1 MKRYAFDKL
10 VKWKDSYDRKPL
22 IIRGARQ
29 VGKTWLML
37 EFGRRCFENYAY
49 ARLEFDERFKRLFE
63 ASIHP
68 KDIIQGLNAITG
80 EPIIPGKTL
89 IILDEIQAVPRAL
102 SALKYFKEEAS
113 EYHIVVAGSLLG
125 LTLNEGNPY
134 PVGKVNYLDLYPL
147 SFREFLLAQDKEQL
161 VNFIDEKNYTM
172 LEVFRDDYIQFLR
185 QYFYVGGMPG
195 VVNHLLH
202 DGSDLAAVRSAQLE
216 IIQDYIGDFGQ
227 HCDAHTAERCR
238 EIFESIP
245 AQLAREHK
253 KFIYGIVKEGARGR
267 DYEDALRFLVSA
279 GLLYRIN
286 RAGEISLPL
295 KGFED
300 RKAFKSYLL
309 DVGLLSA
316 MARVNAS
323 YLIEGNTLFNQY
335 KGALTEQ
342 FVCQELMAECDI
354 EPKYWTN
361 PRNTIEIDFLA
372 DLGGEIVPIE
382 VKAEEN
388 LRSKSL
394 ATFCKNYQLENA
406 IRFSL
411 ANYRDEGWMR
421 NIPLY
426 MVSSIKP
433 EV

>member
-1 MKRYAFDKL
+1 MRRYAFDKL
-10 VKWKDSYDRKPL
+10 VTWKDSYDRKPL

-37 EFGRRCFENYAY
+37 EFGRRCFENCAY

-63 ASIHP
+63 VSIHP
-68 KDIIQGLNAITG
+68 QDIIQGLNAITG

-89 IILDEIQAVPRAL
+89 IILDEIQAVSRAL
-102 SALKYFKEEAS
+102 SALKYFKEEAP

-147 SFREFLLAQDKEQL
+147 SYREFLLAQDKEQL
-161 VNFIDEKNYTM
+161 VDFIDSKNYAM
-172 LEVFRDDYIQFLR
+172 IDVFRDDYIQFLK

-195 VVNHLLH
+195 VVNKLLH
-202 DGSDLAAVRSAQLE
+202 DGSDLMAVRAAQEE
-216 IIQDYIGDFGQ
+216 IIHDYIGDFGQ
-227 HCDAHTAERCR
+227 YSNSNIAERCR

-279 GLLYRIN
+279 GLIYRIN

-300 RKAFKSYLL
+300 RRAFKTYLL

-316 MARVNAS
+316 MAHVNAS
-323 YLIEGNTLFNQY
+323 NLIEGNALFNQY

-342 FVCQELMAECDI
+342 FVCQELMADCGI
-354 EPKYWTN
+354 TPNYWTN
-361 PRNTIEIDFLA
+361 ARNTVEIDFLA
-372 DLGGEIVPIE
+372 ELGGEIVPIE

-388 LRSKSL
+388 LRAKSL
-394 ATFCKNYQLENA
+394 ANFSKHYHLENA

-426 MVSSIKP
+426 MVSVLRS
-433 EV
+433 EL